1 MKSMRDEEVEIIHCL
16 IDRVDNARALSPSD
30 VGSLLYDI
38 SEGEYV
44 IPLKWICEAID
55 KHDSLP
61 SQGEL
66 EALRNLGSQLDID
79 VDSFF
84 RYLDRPDETIP
95 EEYLVWTDWEC
106 QNILLPEGWTQE
118 DADAFIPTMIRFAL
132 LRNECTRL
140 TGGSWGRWPRNG
152 TPPLHWII
160 AYPEHME
167 IDIVADLHHR
177 RVVTRNR
184 MFLADTPYERR
195 ARHLLLQAAKI
206 PDLEYRDFAP
216 VLKLI
221 GAGEWEVALTVLC
234 TQLCETRAPL
244 GTDDLAAI
252 HAAGEHLRIDTG
264 ALLTPASFLT
274 KRIRSKKIP

>member
-1 MKSMRDEEVEIIHCL
+1 MWEDADPVDSL
-16 IDRVDNARALSPSD
+16 IDRVAAARALAPRD
-30 VGSLLYDI
+30 VGLALDLIAY
-38 SEGEYV
+38 GEYGIALELV
-44 IPLKWICEAID
+44 CTQID
-55 KHDSLP
+55 EHDSLP
-61 SQGEL
+61 SPEEL
-66 EALRNLGSQLDID
+66 EALRDLGLMLD
-79 VDSFF
+79 VDVDGFF
-84 RYLDRPDETIP
+84 RFLGRPDETIP
-95 EEYLVWTDWEC
+95 GEYLVWTDWEC

-118 DADAFIPTMIRFAL
+118 AADVFIPTMIRFAF

-184 MFLADTPYERR
+184 MFLPDTLYERR

-216 VLKLI
+216 VLKLV

-244 GTDDLAAI
+244 GPDDLAAI

-274 KRIRSKKIP
+274 KRIRIKKIP

>member
-1 MKSMRDEEVEIIHCL
+1 MKSMRDEEVELIYCL
-16 IDRVDNARALSPSD
+16 IDRIDNARALSPSD

-38 SEGEYV
+38 SEGEYL
-44 IPLKWICEAID
+44 IPLKWMCEAID
-55 KHDSLP
+55 KHDSIP
-61 SQGEL
+61 SQEEL
-66 EALRNLGSQLDID
+66 EALRDLGSRLDVD

-140 TGGSWGRWPRNG
+140 TGGAWGRWPRNG

-167 IDIVADLHHR
+167 INIVADLHHR

-184 MFLADTPYERR
+184 MFLPDTPYDRQ

-206 PDLEYRDFAP
+206 PGLEYRDFAP

-221 GAGEWEVALTVLC
+221 GAGEWEVALSVLC

-244 GTDDLAAI
+244 GPDDLAAI
-252 HAAGEHLRIDTG
+252 RAAGEHLSVDTG
-264 ALLTPASFLT
+264 ALLTSTNFLT
-274 KRIRSKKIP
+274 KRVRGRKIP

>member
-1 MKSMRDEEVEIIHCL
+1 
-16 IDRVDNARALSPSD
+16 
-30 VGSLLYDI
+30 
-38 SEGEYV
+38 
-44 IPLKWICEAID
+44 
-55 KHDSLP
+55 
-61 SQGEL
+61 
-66 EALRNLGSQLDID
+66 
-79 VDSFF
+79 
-84 RYLDRPDETIP
+84 
-95 EEYLVWTDWEC
+95 
-106 QNILLPEGWTQE
+106 
-118 DADAFIPTMIRFAL
+118 MIRFAL

>member
-1 MKSMRDEEVEIIHCL
+1 MTGVQTC
-16 IDRVDNARALSPSD
+16 ALP
-30 VGSLLYDI
+30 I
-38 SEGEYV
+38 S
-44 IPLKWICEAID
+44 
-55 KHDSLP
+55 
-61 SQGEL
+61 
-66 EALRNLGSQLDID
+66 
-79 VDSFF
+79 
-84 RYLDRPDETIP
+84 
-95 EEYLVWTDWEC
+95 
-106 QNILLPEGWTQE
+106 
-118 DADAFIPTMIRFAL
+118 
-132 LRNECTRL
+132 
-140 TGGSWGRWPRNG
+140 GGSWGRWPRNG

-184 MFLADTPYERR
+184 MFLPDTPYERR

-216 VLKLI
+216 VLKLV

-244 GTDDLAAI
+244 GPDNFAAI
-252 HAAGEHLRIDTG
+252 HAAGEYLHIDTG

>member
-1 MKSMRDEEVEIIHCL
+1 MKSMRDEEVELAYCL
-16 IDRVDNARALSPSD
+16 IDRVDKARALSPSD

-55 KHDSLP
+55 KHDSIP

-66 EALRNLGSQLDID
+66 EALRDLGRQLDVD

-118 DADAFIPTMIRFAL
+118 DADVFIPTMIRFAL

-184 MFLADTPYERR
+184 MFLPDTPYERR

-206 PDLEYRDFAP
+206 PDLEYRNFAP

-244 GTDDLAAI
+244 GPDDLAAI

-264 ALLTPASFLT
+264 ALLTPASLLT
-274 KRIRSKKIP
+274 KRIRIKKIP

>member
-1 MKSMRDEEVEIIHCL
+1 MKSMRDEEVELIYCL

-38 SEGEYV
+38 SEGEYL
-44 IPLKWICEAID
+44 IPLKWMCEAID
-55 KHDSLP
+55 KHDSIP

-66 EALRNLGSQLDID
+66 EALRDLESRLDVD

-84 RYLDRPDETIP
+84 CYLDRPDKTIP

-152 TPPLHWII
+152 TPPLHWVV

-184 MFLADTPYERR
+184 MFLPDTPYARQ
-195 ARHLLLQAAKI
+195 ARHLLLRAVKI
-206 PDLEYRDFAP
+206 PGLEYRDLAP

-221 GAGEWEVALTVLC
+221 GASEWEVALAVLC

-244 GTDDLAAI
+244 GPDDLAAI
-252 HAAGEHLRIDTG
+252 RAAGEHLSVDTG
-264 ALLTPASFLT
+264 ALLTPTSFLT
-274 KRIRSKKIP
+274 KRVRGRKIP